1 MYACDLDPWMLA
13 DHDGLL
19 SLACMQRELMHS
31 TRRKPHLRDF
41 KRYIWKCSA
50 VEVSFIRVRPLVV

>member
-1 MYACDLDPWMLA
+1 
-13 DHDGLL
+13 
-19 SLACMQRELMHS
+19 MQRELMHS